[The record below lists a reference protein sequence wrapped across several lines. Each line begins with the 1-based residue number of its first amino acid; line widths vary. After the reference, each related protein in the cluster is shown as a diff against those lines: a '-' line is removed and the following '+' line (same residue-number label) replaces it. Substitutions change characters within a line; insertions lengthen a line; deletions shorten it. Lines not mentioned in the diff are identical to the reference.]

1 MSDKI
6 LDVFNKFVKLST
18 EIVEET
24 KDPIT
29 IAACSIQLG
38 MMIYKTV
45 LTEEEYDI
53 MAEGIYQMRG
63 EISKF
68 EADSSLQIH

>member
-38 MMIYKTV
+38 MMIYKT
-45 LTEEEYDI
+45 EEEYDI